1 MAYFLVFCKQ
11 YLHRP
16 ALPTT
21 RRMAMLW
28 EKLRDVVLFPE
39 AKLCTSPRIAGA
51 HSASLCLISRHPN
64 LKVQLAMLL
73 PDQCNLPVGCWGFW
87 CLIWR
92 SPSNPYSLQLL
103 YDSRNQKVPGSKM
116 NPDNTRDEPIGSR
129 FISSAAQEGF
139 GSYTVH

>member
-39 AKLCTSPRIAGA
+39 AKLCTSPRIADA
-51 HSASLCLISRHPN
+51 HSALLCLISRHPN
-64 LKVQLAMLL
+64 LKLQLAML
-73 PDQCNLPVGCWGFW
+73 QYASSRPVQSAGRMLGF
-87 CLIWR
+87 LV
-92 SPSNPYSLQLL
+92 SYLEKSFKSLQ
-103 YDSRNQKVPGSKM
+103 P
-116 NPDNTRDEPIGSR
+116 
-129 FISSAAQEGF
+129 SAPL
-139 GSYTVH
+139 